1 MLYEHLCRGKKA
13 VSGWKPVLGRVLT
26 MEWMYG
32 VNLLEAAI
40 CVTGNLSAYVGR
52 GYPAS
57 AYQQGFGVTFKPLVI
72 LHLAFRALSTCLVCL
87 KRPHEEQA
95 NSTVEKPHLMRLF
108 VWLLDELLIWSLLFS
123 ANNSYN

>member
-1 MLYEHLCRGKKA
+1 M
-13 VSGWKPVLGRVLT
+13 LGRVLAIG
-26 MEWMYG
+26 WIYG

-57 AYQQGFGVTFKPLVI
+57 ACKQGIGVNFKPVII
-72 LHLAFRALSTCLVCL
+72 LHISFRAVSTCLVWL

-95 NSTVEKPHLMRLF
+95 NSTVEKRHLMRLF
-108 VWLLDELLIWSLLFS
+108 AWLLDELPIWSLLFS
-123 ANNSYN
+123 ANNSYNAIE

>member
-1 MLYEHLCRGKKA
+1 M
-13 VSGWKPVLGRVLT
+13 LGRVLA

-40 CVTGNLSAYVGR
+40 CVTENLSAYVGR

-57 AYQQGFGVTFKPLVI
+57 AYNQGIGVTFKPVII
-72 LHLAFRALSTCLVCL
+72 LHTCISFRALSTCLVCL
-87 KRPHEEQA
+87 KRPREEQA
-95 NSTVEKPHLMRLF
+95 NSTVEKRHLMRLF

-123 ANNSYN
+123 ANNSYNAIE

>member
-1 MLYEHLCRGKKA
+1 M
-13 VSGWKPVLGRVLT
+13 LGRVLA

-57 AYQQGFGVTFKPLVI
+57 AYKQGIGVTFKHVII
-72 LHLAFRALSTCLVCL
+72 LHIPFRALSTCLVCL
-87 KRPHEEQA
+87 KRPHEDKQIQ
-95 NSTVEKPHLMRLF
+95 
-108 VWLLDELLIWSLLFS
+108 LLKS
-123 ANNSYN
+123 AT

>member
-1 MLYEHLCRGKKA
+1 M
-13 VSGWKPVLGRVLT
+13 LGRVFA

-40 CVTGNLSAYVGR
+40 CVTSKLSAYVGR

-57 AYQQGFGVTFKPLVI
+57 AYKQGIGVTFKPVII
-72 LHLAFRALSTCLVCL
+72 LHISFRAVSTYLVCL

-95 NSTVEKPHLMRLF
+95 NSTVEKRHLMGLF
-108 VWLLDELLIWSLLFS
+108 IWLLDELPIWSLLCS
-123 ANNSYN
+123 ANNSYNAIE